1 MKKTSPFVHIAL
13 LLLCLLMT
21 VPQVAF
27 AGGADPEVV
36 EQPQYDT
43 RICGRN
49 GSVSRSNTVRWTN
62 IFSNGDP
69 DTDTGRAYPPQTNL
83 RLIGRDFWGCWV
95 QVESDT
101 DAGNGW
107 VPIQSLNTRGVLG
120 LTITHDNS
128 GGCQMVN
135 GQIVGCPNSSNNSG
149 GEGNDGGTTA
159 SGMMTARWT
168 NLYSS
173 PDQSSS
179 TGTAL
184 PPNTPVTVVST
195 SGSWSQVQSSVG
207 NGWVPTSSLK

>member
-1 MKKTSPFVHIAL
+1 MKKMPHFVSAAL
-13 LLLCLLMT
+13 LLLSLLMA
-21 VPQVAF
+21 VPQIAF

-36 EQPQYDT
+36 EQPQFDT

-69 DTDTGRAYPPQTNL
+69 DTDTGRAYPPNTAL

-101 DAGNGW
+101 DTGNGW

-120 LTITHDNS
+120 LPVTFDNS
-128 GGCQMVN
+128 GGCRMEN
-135 GQIVGCPNSSNNSG
+135 GKIVGCPNRSDNSG
-149 GEGNDGGTTA
+149 ATDNNGSAATG
-159 SGMMTARWT
+159 SMTARWT

-173 PDQSSS
+173 ADQNSR
-179 TGTAL
+179 TGQAL
-184 PPNTPVTVVST
+184 PPNTPVTIVST
-195 SGSWSQVQSSVG
+195 SGAWVQIQSGMG
-207 NGWVPTSSLK
+207 NGWVPANSLK

>member
-1 MKKTSPFVHIAL
+1 MKKMPHFVYAIL
-13 LLLCLLMT
+13 LLLSLFLT
-21 VPQVAF
+21 IPQITL
-27 AGGADPEVV
+27 AGAVDP
-36 EQPQYDT
+36 EQPQFDT

-49 GSVSRSNTVRWTN
+49 GSDSLSNTVRWTN

-69 DTDTGRAYPPQTNL
+69 DTDTGRAYPPNTSL

-120 LTITHDNS
+120 LPVTYDNS
-128 GGCQMVN
+128 NGCRIES
-135 GQIVGCPNSSNNSG
+135 GQVVGCPGDGNAGS
-149 GEGNDGGTTA
+149 GNDGATG
-159 SGMMTARWT
+159 SMTSRWT

-173 PDQSSS
+173 PDQNSR

-184 PPNTPVTVVST
+184 PPNTAITIIST
-195 SGSWSQVQSSVG
+195 SGSWVQVQSALG
-207 NGWVPTSSLK
+207 NGWIAANSVK